1 MTWTQAQLKDWLQ
14 QHTGAQVRLEQ
25 HGGGLRIQGTV
36 LSVEEVD
43 LCGRLL
49 TEISLH
55 ATVAGLEIVL
65 TLHQER
71 VGIQVAHQSTGETT
85 LNFALDAP
93 YERLTATEV
102 LG

>member
-1 MTWTQAQLKDWLQ
+1 MTWTQVQLKDWLR

-25 HGGGLRIQGTV
+25 RAGGLRIQGTV

-49 TEISLH
+49 TEVSMQAAI
-55 ATVAGLEIVL
+55 AGLEIVL

-71 VGIQVAHQSTGETT
+71 VGIQVAHESAGETT

-93 YERLTATEV
+93 CERLTATEV